1 MAGDEEQIKSACE
14 VSARTMGAS
23 FTHIL
28 KIYGRTEAGTT
39 HKHPK
44 KQNIIT

>member
-1 MAGDEEQIKSACE
+1 MAGDEEQIKSTFK
-14 VSARTMGAS
+14 VRVRTMGAS

-28 KIYGRTEAGTT
+28 KIYGRAKAGTT

-44 KQNIIT
+44 KRKIIT